1 MLTLSEPALA
11 YLNKQ
16 LSMTLIG
23 RQRPSTAGSLS
34 QGDIFFIKGSQS
46 IIKRHIHSKD
56 QELNMNNSR
65 IADLPTCSHIIS
77 TMLTSAISFVSFAAF
92 VANSLVTIAFLTNI
106 SLRTSTNYF
115 IVNMAVSDLLSSAT
129 NWPLAGTEGLLSR
142 KHTIGG
148 SMAAFVCK
156 LGMYSR
162 AVSQTVSVESL
173 LLIVV
178 ERYIAI
184 VLPFKALRV
193 SKRRRAALLVFTW
206 ICPVLVGLP
215 YVQSSKIVHEGRRTF
230 CRFTWS
236 KRDLSIFYIVGF
248 LVLYCVPL
256 ISIIILYSRI
266 MKNLRQKR
274 PGEEEQESAR
284 IRNLQQNRTVMKV
297 FIWIVSAFF
306 ISWTPLCVYMV
317 LKIVFPMLF
326 AKEPCMLY
334 LALFFYIFPPL
345 NTVINPIILF
355 VSSSRFSKA
364 LKEMLSCLK
373 CKSSHCYNGGRLV
386 EPQRDAIMLRD
397 IR

>member
-1 MLTLSEPALA
+1 
-11 YLNKQ
+11 
-16 LSMTLIG
+16 MTLIG

-56 QELNMNNSR
+56 QELNMNNSS

-215 YVQSSKIVHEGRRTF
+215 YVQSSNST
-230 CRFTWS
+230 
-236 KRDLSIFYIVGF
+236 
-248 LVLYCVPL
+248 
-256 ISIIILYSRI
+256 
-266 MKNLRQKR
+266 
-274 PGEEEQESAR
+274 
-284 IRNLQQNRTVMKV
+284 
-297 FIWIVSAFF
+297 
-306 ISWTPLCVYMV
+306 
-317 LKIVFPMLF
+317 
-326 AKEPCMLY
+326 
-334 LALFFYIFPPL
+334 
-345 NTVINPIILF
+345 
-355 VSSSRFSKA
+355 
-364 LKEMLSCLK
+364 
-373 CKSSHCYNGGRLV
+373 
-386 EPQRDAIMLRD
+386 
-397 IR
+397 